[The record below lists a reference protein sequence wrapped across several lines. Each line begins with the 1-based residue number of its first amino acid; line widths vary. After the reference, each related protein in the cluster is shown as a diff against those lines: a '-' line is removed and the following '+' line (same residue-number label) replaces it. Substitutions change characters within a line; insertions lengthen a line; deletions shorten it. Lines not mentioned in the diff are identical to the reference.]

1 MLPSRIV
8 TVGGGGFRDITERF
22 DDRRPPGAGLA
33 INEMMTMMSD
43 GGAVV
48 SVTIAEV
55 VVRKMVYADGRF
67 HVQIEEGRDRI
78 AFAGSAGRAS
88 LTYGAE
94 TVSFVP
100 DADPAALDRA
110 REIMSTARVV
120 ATFRRLAERLG
131 RTARKTASA
140 ASVGLTAAL
149 VAEVAGEPGIAV
161 ELGGLMSVPIRQ
173 HHAAYEKG
181 NAFGDR
187 WAERVGRLPPGS
199 EQPDGTGALSQPVS
213 SMSAAFRAL
222 LQLEAAWY
230 ATATSA
236 GDTSCRSNR

>member
-8 TVGGGGFRDITERF
+8 GVEGGGFRDITERF
-22 DDRRPPGAGLA
+22 DDRPPPGAGLA
-33 INEMMTMMSD
+33 INEVMTMMSD
-43 GGAVV
+43 GGMVV

-78 AFAGSAGRAS
+78 AFAGSEGRAS
-88 LTYGAE
+88 VTYGAE

-100 DADPAALDRA
+100 DAAPATLDRA
-110 REIMSTARVV
+110 REIVAAARVV

-131 RTARKTASA
+131 RTTRKTAS
-140 ASVGLTAAL
+140 SVSVTLTAAL

-161 ELGGLMSVPIRQ
+161 AMRGLTSVPARQ
-173 HHAAYEKG
+173 HHAAYERG
-181 NAFGDR
+181 DAFGDR

-199 EQPDGTGALSQPVS
+199 EWPGATGAQSQPRS
-213 SMSAAFRAL
+213 SMGAALHVL

-230 ATATSA
+230 ATAASVGA
-236 GDTSCRSNR
+236 APRPAVR

>member
-22 DDRRPPGAGLA
+22 DDCRPPGAGLA

-78 AFAGSAGRAS
+78 AFAGSEGRAS

-100 DADPAALDRA
+100 DADP
-110 REIMSTARVV
+110 
-120 ATFRRLAERLG
+120 RRLGPCPGNNGRRPKSSRRFVDSPSGSDER
-131 RTARKTASA
+131 REKPHPPRASA
-140 ASVGLTAAL
+140 
-149 VAEVAGEPGIAV
+149 
-161 ELGGLMSVPIRQ
+161 
-173 HHAAYEKG
+173 
-181 NAFGDR
+181 
-187 WAERVGRLPPGS
+187 
-199 EQPDGTGALSQPVS
+199 
-213 SMSAAFRAL
+213 
-222 LQLEAAWY
+222 
-230 ATATSA
+230 
-236 GDTSCRSNR
+236 

>member
-100 DADPAALDRA
+100 DAAHAALDRA
-110 REIMSTARVV
+110 REIVVTANVV
-120 ATFRRLAERLG
+120 STFRRLAERLG
-131 RTARKTASA
+131 RTMRKTAS
-140 ASVGLTAAL
+140 SVSVSLTAAL

-161 ELGGLMSVPIRQ
+161 ALRGLMSVPVRQ
-173 HHAAYEKG
+173 HYAAYEKSD
-181 NAFGDR
+181 AFGDR
-187 WAERVGRLPPGS
+187 WAERVGRPTPGY
-199 EQPDGTGALSQPVS
+199 ERQGALSQPAS
-213 SMSAAFRAL
+213 IGAALHTL

-230 ATATSA
+230 ATASSA
-236 GDTSCRSNR
+236 GAVPHAAVR